1 MTISSFA
8 QAVNAYKSAMKTTE
22 SMMGKPGAQPMM
34 PEVPSAAATGKASF
48 GDLVG
53 EALVTSKQGA
63 YKAEAISTQGLLG
76 KADLSDVITAVSNAE
91 LTLNTVVSVRDRM
104 INAYQDIIKM
114 PI

>member
-22 SMMGKPGAQPMM
+22 SLMGGAH
-34 PEVPSAAATGKASF
+34 AAPVQETANSLPAGKASF

-53 EALVTSKQGA
+53 EALINSKQGA
-63 YKAEAISTQGLLG
+63 YKAEALSTQGLLG

>member
-8 QAVNAYKSAMKTTE
+8 QAVNAYKSAARTAE
-22 SMMGKPGAQPMM
+22 SLMGTASGATSTIPA
-34 PEVPSAAATGKASF
+34 PVTDSGKASF

-53 EALVTSKQGA
+53 EALQTSKQGA

-76 KADLSDVITAVSNAE
+76 KADLTDVITAVSNAE
-91 LTLNTVVSVRDRM
+91 LSLNTVVAVRDRM

>member
-8 QAVNAYKSAMKTTE
+8 QAVNAYKSAMKSAE
-22 SMMGKPGAQPMM
+22 SMMGT
-34 PEVPSAAATGKASF
+34 PSASSAGEASVALPAGKPSF
-48 GDLVG
+48 GQLVG
-53 EALVTSKQGA
+53 DALQTSKQGA

-76 KADLSDVITAVSNAE
+76 KADLTDVITAVSNAE
-91 LTLNTVVSVRDRM
+91 LTLNTVVTVRDRM

>member
-8 QAVNAYKSAMKTTE
+8 QAVNAYKSAMKTSE
-22 SMMGKPGAQPMM
+22 SLMGGANASPVQ
-34 PEVPSAAATGKASF
+34 EAASSLPAGATSF

-53 EALVTSKQGA
+53 QALVNSKQGA
-63 YKAEAISTQGLLG
+63 YKAEALSTQGLLG

>member
-8 QAVNAYKSAMKTTE
+8 QAVNAYKSAMKTSE
-22 SMMGKPGAQPMM
+22 SLMGGAN
-34 PEVPSAAATGKASF
+34 AAPVQESIPTGKASF
-48 GDLVG
+48 GDLVS
-53 EALVTSKQGA
+53 EALINSKQGA

-76 KADLSDVITAVSNAE
+76 KADLTDVITAVSNAE

-104 INAYQDIIKM
+104 ISAYQDIIKM

>member
-8 QAVNAYKSAMKTTE
+8 QAVNAYKNTVKTAE
-22 SMMGKPGAQPMM
+22 SLMGKSPASAPEEARVATAGQP
-34 PEVPSAAATGKASF
+34 SF
-48 GDLVG
+48 GDLMSSS
-53 EALVTSKQGA
+53 LQSSKQSA